1 MKAMYRGLIV
11 VLAVATVALALAPM
25 AAAECG
31 SLNAGPNPGALLKPQ
46 AWNGSDDL
54 SASLMLVS
62 DNDPVV
68 GFWKVKLTAKD
79 TPGIPDGTVL
89 DDGFQQWHSDGTEI
103 MNSSRVPATGNFC
116 MGVWKKTAPSKYRLN
131 HFGLSWDLSNTYVGP
146 ANIRSNIVLSNDG
159 NKFTGTFTIDQY
171 DTNGNVLAHLQG
183 QIVGKRETV
192 YTGVASVL

>member
-11 VLAVATVALALAPM
+11 FLAVATVALALAPM

-183 QIVGKRETV
+183 QIVGKRVTV

>member
-1 MKAMYRGLIV
+1 
-11 VLAVATVALALAPM
+11 
-25 AAAECG
+25 
-31 SLNAGPNPGALLKPQ
+31 
-46 AWNGSDDL
+46 
-54 SASLMLVS
+54 MLVS

-183 QIVGKRETV
+183 QIVGKRVTV

>member
-11 VLAVATVALALAPM
+11 FLAVATVALALAPM

-31 SLNAGPNPGALLKPQ
+31 SLNAGTNPGALLKPQ

-54 SASLMLVS
+54 RASLMLVS

-183 QIVGKRETV
+183 QIVGKRVTV

>member
-116 MGVWKKTAPSKYRLN
+116 MGVWKKTGTSKYRLN
-131 HFGLSWDLSNTYVGP
+131 HFGLSWDLSNTYIGP

-159 NKFTGTFTIDQY
+159 NRFSG
-171 DTNGNVLAHLQG
+171 
-183 QIVGKRETV
+183 
-192 YTGVASVL
+192 

>member
-1 MKAMYRGLIV
+1 MKTRFRGLIV
-11 VLAVATVALALAPM
+11 VLAVAVLIGVLVPM
-25 AAAECG
+25 AGAECG
-31 SLNAGPNPGALLKPQ
+31 SLNARGNAGALLKPQ
-46 AWNGSDDL
+46 AWNGSDVL
-54 SASLMLVS
+54 ASLLFVS

-116 MGVWKKTAPSKYRLN
+116 MGVWKKTGTSKYRLN
-131 HFGLSWDLSNTYVGP
+131 HFGLSWDLSNTYIGP

-159 NKFTGTFTIDQY
+159 NRFSGTFTIDQY

-183 QIVGKRETV
+183 QIVGKRVTV
-192 YTGVASVL
+192 YTGVTSVL

>member
-31 SLNAGPNPGALLKPQ
+31 SLNAGTNPGALLKPQ

-183 QIVGKRETV
+183 QIVGKRVTV

>member
-1 MKAMYRGLIV
+1 MYRGLIV

-183 QIVGKRETV
+183 QIVGKRVTV

>member
-183 QIVGKRETV
+183 QIVGKRVTV

>member
-54 SASLMLVS
+54 NASLMLVS

-183 QIVGKRETV
+183 QIVGKRVTV

>member
-54 SASLMLVS
+54 RASLMLVS

-183 QIVGKRETV
+183 QIVGKRVTV

>member
-31 SLNAGPNPGALLKPQ
+31 SLNAGTNPGALLKPQ

-54 SASLMLVS
+54 RASLMLVS

-183 QIVGKRETV
+183 QIVGKRVTV

>member
-11 VLAVATVALALAPM
+11 VLAMAAVALALAPM

-31 SLNAGPNPGALLKPQ
+31 SLNAGTNPGALLKPQ
-46 AWNGSDDL
+46 SWNGSDDL
-54 SASLMLVS
+54 SASLLFVS

-116 MGVWKKTAPSKYRLN
+116 MGVWKKTATSKYRLN

-159 NKFTGTFTIDQY
+159 NKFTGTFTVDQY

-183 QIVGKRETV
+183 QIVGKRVTV